1 MFEMSTEIYFY
12 YKRTWYT
19 RSIVVNITRKKSV
32 GFAKEILT
40 SDIFRSSRQNIFDL
54 SSIKKVLSDN
64 ILNFFGNNNISKDTL
79 NESVLRFLKINLFLM
94 SIILLLI
101 VLKIF

>member
-1 MFEMSTEIYFY
+1 
-12 YKRTWYT
+12 
-19 RSIVVNITRKKSV
+19 V